1 MGFFS
6 KVFKGIGKVFRK
18 IGRGLKKVVGK
29 VGKIFGK
36 LGIIGQIG
44 LGLLLPGVGQ
54 MLSGML
60 GSVGGALA
68 GSSSALL
75 QGAGKFIQ
83 GAIKIGT
90 RVGNTFSTITEGVT
104 KVIGETVGAVVNQ
117 IPGARD
123 LLKNISGGKID
134 ISSKTFGS
142 VWETTQNAMSD
153 AINAGKDIFA
163 PLSSADPAG
172 LMTPEV
178 QKARILEAEK
188 AGVELPEWDK
198 VLDIS
203 EVATDKTLGYTPSPL
218 DALQEIQVT
227 AQKIPTTQPSLLGA
241 VKELPGKLVTAGTEA
256 IQNLP
261 QTIVDKAEGAFS
273 SGVVSKGMQKLGLE
287 DKPEFTTQYYAASV
301 PTIDMSGSTDIGQ
314 QPFDAV
320 AYMENNVEA
329 INMNP
334 YGYNAN
340 IYNAANYQN
349 YMKQFGYA

>member
-6 KVFKGIGKVFRK
+6 KVFKGVGKVFRK

-29 VGKIFGK
+29 IGKIFGK
-36 LGIIGQIG
+36 LGIVGQIG

-68 GSSSALL
+68 GSSSALIS
-75 QGAGKFIQ
+75 GAGKFIQ

-90 RVGNTFSTITEGVT
+90 RVGNAFSTITEGVT
-104 KVIGETVGAVVNQ
+104 KVIGETVGAVANK
-117 IPGARD
+117 IPGMD
-123 LLKNISGGKID
+123 KLVSTLSGGKID

-142 VWETTQNAMSD
+142 VWETAQGAMSD
-153 AINAGKDIFA
+153 AISAGKDIFA
-163 PLSSADPAG
+163 PLTTASPIDTMG
-172 LMTPEV
+172 IGGPEA
-178 QKARILEAEK
+178 QKARILEAEQ

-203 EVATDKTLGYTPSPL
+203 EVATDQTLGYTPSPM
-218 DALQEIQVT
+218 DA
-227 AQKIPTTQPSLLGA
+227 QPSLLQQAGTA
-241 VKELPGKLVTAGTEA
+241 LKEMPGKIGKAGVEYLQDLPENLV
-256 IQNLP
+256 
-261 QTIVDKAEGAFS
+261 AEVS
-273 SGVVSKGMQKLGLE
+273 SGVTSGIKTKALQAVGLQ

-301 PTIDMSGSTDIGQ
+301 PTIDMSGTTDIGAAQ

-320 AYMENNVEA
+320 AYMANNVDS
-329 INMNP
+329 ISMNP